1 MIFKSRRRGERI
13 RSCAG
18 SGCLSLVWNLEIAV
32 VAGQIE
38 NATKSNGA
46 VNSDCVAFENGI
58 DFEVALQV
66 GEARQLQAPLESGLE
81 FEIAVQIKKAV
92 EFNNAV
98 TRQDKT

>member
-18 SGCLSLVWNLEIAV
+18 SGCLSLVGKLEIAV

-46 VNSDCVAFENGI
+46 VNYRLCCIRECDRF
-58 DFEVALQV
+58 
-66 GEARQLQAPLESGLE
+66 
-81 FEIAVQIKKAV
+81 
-92 EFNNAV
+92 
-98 TRQDKT
+98 